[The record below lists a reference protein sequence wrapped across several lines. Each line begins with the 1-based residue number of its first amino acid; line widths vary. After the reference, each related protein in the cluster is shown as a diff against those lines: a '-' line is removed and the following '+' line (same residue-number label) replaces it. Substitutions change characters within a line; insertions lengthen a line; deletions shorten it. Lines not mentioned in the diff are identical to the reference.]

1 VRNGHVAPEL
11 AVTFTGIRT
20 KAAALMA
27 GEAVP
32 APITP
37 TSALSRPRPKERTWA
52 DFEVKDLPTAAKPV
66 VSNSLPPALL
76 EKIRQQNAMASA
88 AAQADREAAGKRK
101 PTPIKRTQ
109 RVKPLPKPKGPPKG
123 SRNHSKL
130 TAAQVAE
137 IWSSLESGVALARR
151 YGVSAMTISSI
162 RSGKLWGSLTVTL
175 GESGLKQRR
184 EVGAVTM
191 PADSQQAS
199 KDLTVNQG
207 EDAL

>member
-1 VRNGHVAPEL
+1 MSCFDQVPPWEGPDLLVDA
-11 AVTFTGIRT
+11 
-20 KAAALMA
+20 KAAALKA
-27 GEAVP
+27 GQTIA
-32 APITP
+32 APGKP
-37 TSALSRPRPKERTWA
+37 TVRPTPKELTWA
-52 DFEVKDLPTAAKPV
+52 HFEVKDSPVTAKPV
-66 VSNSLPPALL
+66 VSSSLPPVLL
-76 EKIRQQNAMASA
+76 QKIRQQNAIASA
-88 AAQADREAAGKRK
+88 AAQAEREMAGKKK
-101 PTPIKRTQ
+101 PSPVKRTQ
-109 RVKPLPKPKGPPKG
+109 RIKPAPKPKGPPKG

-130 TAAQVAE
+130 TAAQAAE